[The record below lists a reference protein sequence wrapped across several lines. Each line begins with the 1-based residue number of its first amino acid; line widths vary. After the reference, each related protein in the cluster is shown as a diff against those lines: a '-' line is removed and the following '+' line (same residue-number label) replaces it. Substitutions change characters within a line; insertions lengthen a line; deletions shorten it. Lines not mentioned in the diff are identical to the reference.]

1 MSINK
6 YLKYEK
12 IKTKC
17 KETSIVWS
25 HYSFTSRNNTTF
37 TSYNSVNENIFNL
50 MKYILVKAYLLKIE
64 IILPDDFKTLDK
76 EEFKKCSYQVA
87 KGFGIE
93 NPTDDAIEEVYQ
105 KLDLDG
111 NGTIEFNE
119 FKKYVKQ
126 ILITLL
132 EEM

>member
-1 MSINK
+1 MDKNEVKTHVCNLINDD
-6 YLKYEK
+6 K
-12 IKTKC
+12 IFIPIA
-17 KETSIVWS
+17 KEAFKAIDLD
-25 HYSFTSRNNTTF
+25 NN
-37 TSYNSVNENIFNL
+37 NHI
-50 MKYILVKAYLLKIE
+50 
-64 IILPDDFKTLDK
+64 DK

-93 NPTDDAIEEVYQ
+93 NPSDDAIEDIYQ

-126 ILITLL
+126 ILVTLL
-132 EEM
+132 EKM

>member
-1 MSINK
+1 MDKAEMKKHVCSLINDDK
-6 YLKYEK
+6 VFIPIATEAFKAVDLD
-12 IKTKC
+12 
-17 KETSIVWS
+17 
-25 HYSFTSRNNTTF
+25 NN
-37 TSYNSVNENIFNL
+37 NCI
-50 MKYILVKAYLLKIE
+50 
-64 IILPDDFKTLDK
+64 DK

-93 NPTDDAIEEVYQ
+93 NPSDDAIEDVYQ

-126 ILITLL
+126 ILVTLL